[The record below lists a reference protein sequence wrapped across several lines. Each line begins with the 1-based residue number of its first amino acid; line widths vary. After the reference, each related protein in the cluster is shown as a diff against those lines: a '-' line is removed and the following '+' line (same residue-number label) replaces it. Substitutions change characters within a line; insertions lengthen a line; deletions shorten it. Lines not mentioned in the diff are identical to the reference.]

1 MSATLT
7 VILSIV
13 FTLIILIIRDKK
25 KEKLNKKENDE

>member
-1 MSATLT
+1 MDATLT